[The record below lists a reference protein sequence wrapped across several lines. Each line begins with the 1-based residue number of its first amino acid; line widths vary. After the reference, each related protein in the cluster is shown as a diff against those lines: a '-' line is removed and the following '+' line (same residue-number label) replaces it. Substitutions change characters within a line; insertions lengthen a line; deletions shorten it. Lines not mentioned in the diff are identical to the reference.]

1 MLLCSSQNT
10 WWSLQAAPA
19 KQVSSEDEDEQF
31 YQAADS
37 QEQEHSGYGWL
48 GLSRRRRTS
57 CMLAPLQPSND
68 PHAAARVQR
77 QRRREASK
85 PQRQRAEAL
94 QAMIQQMSLHFQ
106 EVRLGLLWSRDN
118 TRHRSVSQAH
128 FRSLV
133 ITVLAKYA
141 CLHPGC
147 CCSWGP
153 EAASSVFLAVRV
165 FPMM

>member
-1 MLLCSSQNT
+1 MFLCSSQNT

-31 YQAADS
+31 CQAADS

-68 PHAAARVQR
+68 PHAAARAQR

-85 PQRQRAEAL
+85 PERQRAEAL

-106 EVRLGLLWSRDN
+106 EVRLGLCYGLGITPGIAVS
-118 TRHRSVSQAH
+118 HRLTTTVWLLLYWLSMPTCILAVAAAGVLKRQAQ
-128 FRSLV
+128 SSWL
-133 ITVLAKYA
+133 YA
-141 CLHPGC
+141 C
-147 CCSWGP
+147 
-153 EAASSVFLAVRV
+153 
-165 FPMM
+165 FP